1 MTYAEPQHYHVKV
14 RVYNES
20 IDFGKGVAELLQRIE
35 ATGSL
40 SAAYKA
46 MGMSASKAWKILRR
60 AEADLGFALVSSTA
74 GGKSGGGSVLTD
86 EAKEFMQRY
95 ESYRDECVRADRE
108 RFARYFADEK

>member
-1 MTYAEPQHYHVKV
+1 MTYADPQHYHVKV

-60 AEADLGFALVSSTA
+60 AEADLGLCAGQQYGRRQKRRQQRADA
-74 GGKSGGGSVLTD
+74 GGTF
-86 EAKEFMQRY
+86 AA
-95 ESYRDECVRADRE
+95 RAV
-108 RFARYFADEK
+108 YSL

>member
-1 MTYAEPQHYHVKV
+1 MTYAGPQHYHVKV

-35 ATGSL
+35 AT

-74 GGKSGGGSVLTD
+74 GGKSGGSSVLTP
-86 EAKEFMQRY
+86 EGRLLLERYTAFNAEVQSAAAQAFAK
-95 ESYRDECVRADRE
+95 
-108 RFARYFADEK
+108 YFK

>member
-40 SAAYKA
+40 SAAYKD

-60 AEADLGFALVSSTA
+60 AEADLGFA
-74 GGKSGGGSVLTD
+74 
-86 EAKEFMQRY
+86 R
-95 ESYRDECVRADRE
+95 
-108 RFARYFADEK
+108 

>member
-1 MTYAEPQHYHVKV
+1 MTYAGPQHYHVKV

-60 AEADLGFALVSSTA
+60 AEADWALRWSA
-74 GGKSGGGSVLTD
+74 ARQA
-86 EAKEFMQRY
+86 AKAAAAA
-95 ESYRDECVRADRE
+95 C
-108 RFARYFADEK
+108 

>member
-1 MTYAEPQHYHVKV
+1 MTYAGPQHYHVKV

-74 GGKSGGGSVLTD
+74 GGKSGGGSVPEGRLLLERYTAFNA
-86 EAKEFMQRY
+86 EVQSAAAQAFAK
-95 ESYRDECVRADRE
+95 
-108 RFARYFADEK
+108 YFK

>member
-1 MTYAEPQHYHVKV
+1 MTYADPQHYHVKV

-60 AEADLGFALVSSTA
+60 AEADLGFALVCSTA
-74 GGKSGGGSVLTD
+74 GGKSGGGSVLTP
-86 EAKEFMQRY
+86 EGRLL
-95 ESYRDECVRADRE
+95 
-108 RFARYFADEK
+108 

>member
-1 MTYAEPQHYHVKV
+1 MTYADPQHYHVKV

-60 AEADLGFALVSSTA
+60 ALTREGRLLLERYTDFNTEVQSAAAQAFA
-74 GGKSGGGSVLTD
+74 K
-86 EAKEFMQRY
+86 
-95 ESYRDECVRADRE
+95 
-108 RFARYFADEK
+108 YFK

>member
-74 GGKSGGGSVLTD
+74 GGKSGGSSVLTP
-86 EAKEFMQRY
+86 EG
-95 ESYRDECVRADRE
+95 RAVYSLQCRGAVGGGAGL
-108 RFARYFADEK
+108 RQVFQIT

>member
-1 MTYAEPQHYHVKV
+1 MTYAGPQHYHVKV

-74 GGKSGGGSVLTD
+74 GGKSGGSSVLTPGGTF
-86 EAKEFMQRY
+86 AA
-95 ESYRDECVRADRE
+95 RAVYSLQCRGAVGGGAGL
-108 RFARYFADEK
+108 RQVFQIT

>member
-46 MGMSASKAWKILRR
+46 MGMSASRRGRFCGVRKQTWALRWSAARQAAKA
-60 AEADLGFALVSSTA
+60 AAAA
-74 GGKSGGGSVLTD
+74 
-86 EAKEFMQRY
+86 
-95 ESYRDECVRADRE
+95 C
-108 RFARYFADEK
+108 

>member
-1 MTYAEPQHYHVKV
+1 MTYAGPQHYHVKV

-46 MGMSASKAWKILRR
+46 MDMSASKAWKILRR

-74 GGKSGGGSVLTD
+74 GGKSGGGSSQSRRGIRQTEDFRNEVTNKEGSNAED
-86 EAKEFMQRY
+86 EN
-95 ESYRDECVRADRE
+95 
-108 RFARYFADEK
+108 

>member
-40 SAAYKA
+40 SAA
-46 MGMSASKAWKILRR
+46 
-60 AEADLGFALVSSTA
+60 
-74 GGKSGGGSVLTD
+74 
-86 EAKEFMQRY
+86 
-95 ESYRDECVRADRE
+95 
-108 RFARYFADEK
+108 

>member
-74 GGKSGGGSVLTD
+74 EGRLLLERYTAFNAEVQSAAAQAF
-86 EAKEFMQRY
+86 AK
-95 ESYRDECVRADRE
+95 
-108 RFARYFADEK
+108 YFK

>member
-60 AEADLGFALVSSTA
+60 AEADLGFALA
-74 GGKSGGGSVLTD
+74 GGKSGGSSVLTP
-86 EAKEFMQRY
+86 EGRLLLERYTAFNAEVQLAAAQAFAK
-95 ESYRDECVRADRE
+95 
-108 RFARYFADEK
+108 YFK